1 MTVEPAG
8 TKYIIEPLDP
18 SKHDRGAFS
27 CGIEQVDNYFRKTAN
42 KLAKSDNVRVH
53 CMVGS
58 SGQVIGFTAIN
69 AHSVHFSKLP
79 DRFARNRPSH
89 GQIPAAYISMIGVAS
104 NALHLRRAQSAFA
117 CFCSMCSTAVMQSSS
132 SGGGD
137 SIWAMASIRSRQTPC
152 ECFYRSPTWKPL
164 SRNSPFRRVEP
175 DRRRLDPL
183 VS

>member
-58 SGQVIGFTAIN
+58 SSQVIGFYAIN
-69 AHSVHFSKLP
+69 AHSVHFSELP

-89 GQIPAAYISMIGVAS
+89 GQIPAAYISMIGVDK
-104 NALHLRRAQSAFA
+104 QSQGQGF
-117 CFCSMCSTAVMQSSS
+117 
-132 SGGGD
+132 GGD
-137 SIWAMASIRSRQTPC
+137 LLVDCLKRIALAARAVGIRMILLNVLDC
-152 ECFYRSPTWKPL
+152 GDAEL
-164 SRNSPFRRVEP
+164 VER
-175 DRRRLDPL
+175 RRRLYMSYGFNSLPANALRMFLPVADVEAL
-183 VS
+183 IAQ